1 MESHHSSLTGTEE
14 SALLAK
20 QNSSVNP
27 GYNSE
32 QGQDTKCESPGP
44 RRKQRGSEI
53 TALKTDSE
61 LELGVKIDGEAGN
74 LV

>member
-32 QGQDTKCESPGP
+32 QGQDTKWESPG
-44 RRKQRGSEI
+44 RKQRGSEI

-61 LELGVKIDGEAGN
+61 LE
-74 LV
+74 